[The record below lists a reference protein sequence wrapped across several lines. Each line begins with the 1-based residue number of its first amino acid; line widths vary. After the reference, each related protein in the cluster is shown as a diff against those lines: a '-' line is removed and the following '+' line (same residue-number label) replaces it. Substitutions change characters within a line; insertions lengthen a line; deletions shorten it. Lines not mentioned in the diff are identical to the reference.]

1 MAKKQWKEIELG
13 KPLGMVTNVASPGH
27 NTAQMLL
34 NVTSHVQP
42 GRLALRAGYSI
53 KYTPPSDSLIINS
66 SFLNFEMFTDKQAVP
81 TGQEITCLI
90 QKGTIQAINNNG
102 TPIVANQQNALCFWI
117 RPYWN
122 GVAWIDSWQWLNR
135 ILITNLTYTQSAG
148 AQNIIKVFGDDV
160 QGLGTNNLVGWTIY
174 NLTKNQYAKVITS
187 VKESTNVTRICHS
200 LFNNAW
206 TIGDVVFLMKNYY
219 DLTSLSELY
228 NVNANEIVFHK
239 VLNDLRIGF
248 GGQANRT
255 GISIGYRNKYFL
267 LNNLNFSVLA
277 PDLTTAAIEIFS
289 TVNGVILDEIVSNNI
304 AFGINLTSITGS
316 IPTGTYYFRL
326 TAILDN
332 YEEQLVSDNSI
343 LVDGAHDIE
352 AIPYMTLG
360 RNNQRVTS
368 FSLYKSI
375 DNITFYK
382 INDYLFTGSS
392 FIPSTW
398 EVNDS
403 SQFIL
408 NITATINTN
417 GELYSEP
424 NAANIANEINSIG
437 SWLTNNGGGS
447 ITSVSGGAGTSS
459 YSLYFVPD
467 SGAYQMQFPI
477 SGLRKMGKF
486 IINLYL
492 KSSISSANAYLR
504 IYDST
509 LSSYVEQI
517 IPITDSFAQYQTI
530 IDTSTLVG
538 TPAYFAILPYGI
550 PVWVDLISIKSF
562 DLVTY
567 DPTTPNGIEMLD
579 QMGYTPTYN
588 LVRAWDQALTFHG
601 RTYFLNPFV
610 DIRYDGFVY
619 VSIINAANAFMY
631 DIASADNYR
640 SLDRFSSYEFIGMA
654 LLPTMEILILMNNCV
669 GAIDPDTG
677 VSRNPVYDV
686 GCISRDSIVN
696 INGIILW
703 CDDEDIYMLN
713 ISEGLVPKPLLET
726 TIRDLYLNLGDKNLI
741 FCTRDKFNT
750 YRVRTYDLINNVEY
764 LLSKNGW
771 VQEQKINNP
780 EVYRVSINKK
790 LDFLNVG
797 SIYEMDTQLDFTSGG
812 LGMDSGMSAGI
823 GL

>member
-148 AQNIIKVFGDDV
+148 AKNIIKVFGDDV
-160 QGLGTNNLVGWTIY
+160 QGLGTNNLIGWTIY

-267 LNNLNFSVLA
+267 ISGVEYSSSLLA
-277 PDLTTAAIEIFS
+277 PDLTPSAFEAFS
-289 TVNGVILDEIVSNNI
+289 TVNTVVMDEIIPHPNTSSVSLALSTGIKSVDSLYAKVTAKMDGYEEVLI
-304 AFGINLTSITGS
+304 ADSSIVAGGLFNLSISPLIGLGQNSSRITSICSYGS
-316 IPTGTYYFRL
+316 FDGISYFKVGEYPFSSSSYSNPSWALNLEGQLELISNPTELFTEANV
-326 TAILDN
+326 T
-332 YEEQLVSDNSI
+332 SI
-343 LVDGAHDIE
+343 LNE
-352 AIPYMTLG
+352 ADT
-360 RNNQRVTS
+360 
-368 FSLYKSI
+368 
-375 DNITFYK
+375 
-382 INDYLFTGSS
+382 
-392 FIPSTW
+392 
-398 EVNDS
+398 
-403 SQFIL
+403 
-408 NITATINTN
+408 
-417 GELYSEP
+417 
-424 NAANIANEINSIG
+424 IG
-437 SWLTNNGGGS
+437 SWTPLKGDETLS
-447 ITSVSGGAGTSS
+447 IDTPGASGSS
-459 YSLYFVPD
+459 YSLKVVLATV
-467 SGAYQMQFPI
+467 GGGVKFPI
-477 SGLRKMGKF
+477 SMNKYTRYKMAAF
-486 IINLYL
+486 IKTLASDNIQFQILDATLNVLDNSAIYSTTTFVNYIETL
-492 KSSISSANAYLR
+492 NPNARVGTADPAYIAIIDPASIS
-504 IYDST
+504 T
-509 LSSYVEQI
+509 
-517 IPITDSFAQYQTI
+517 F
-530 IDTSTLVG
+530 
-538 TPAYFAILPYGI
+538 
-550 PVWVDLISIKSF
+550 WVDLVSFTYPPQQLFFPDNLTGTEIS
-562 DLVTY
+562 DAL
-567 DPTTPNGIEMLD
+567 
-579 QMGYTPTYN
+579 GYTPTYN

-610 DIRYDGFVY
+610 DIRYDGFIY

-631 DIASADNYR
+631 DIASASNYR

-669 GAIDPDTG
+669 TVIDPDTG

-686 GCISRDSIVN
+686 GCISRNSIVN

-750 YRVRTYDLINNVEY
+750 YRVRTFDLINNVEY